1 MSLEFLVKQWG
12 EEAFVL
18 SIAVVDPAPDD
29 NSVNVLLARVGDQHV
44 YFEAAVDL
52 PVWAVLELA
61 VDAIKEFIDMER
73 F

>member
-1 MSLEFLVKQWG
+1 
-12 EEAFVL
+12 
-18 SIAVVDPAPDD
+18 VVDPAPDD